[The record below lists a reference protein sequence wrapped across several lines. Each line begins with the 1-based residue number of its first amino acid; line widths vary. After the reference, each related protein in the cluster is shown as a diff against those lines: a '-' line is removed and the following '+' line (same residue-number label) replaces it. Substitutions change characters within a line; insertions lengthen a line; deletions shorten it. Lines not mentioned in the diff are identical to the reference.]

1 MVDYA
6 GALRYVVLRVPNWKL
21 SSLVVE
27 VPPGAPAAVL
37 HRSRVQTVTPSAR
50 ESGVQVG
57 MSQVMAQYLCP
68 HLLIFPPDEDRDS
81 AAFEAILDVFDQV
94 AAGVVAI
101 RPGLAFAPAR
111 GAAKWAGGEEMLAQE
126 LVEQVALVTGA
137 ECQVGIAST
146 LSAALVASF
155 TGLTLAVDRTESFLD
170 QQKLTTVLAD
180 LSPDQR
186 SLLVEDLRVL
196 AGLGVETVGQLRA
209 LGLDAIAT
217 RFSAAGPVLVRLLR
231 GQDIHVEVSQ
241 RSMSAVSA
249 QVELDPPA
257 HSSEHS
263 MMAIRRVCNNLA
275 DSLVARGLYSSTVR
289 ITLRRVSGQV
299 LERTWTLL
307 DATSPTQ
314 VGKRVTWQ
322 IRGMGSGV
330 AARGVAA
337 GDGGTWA
344 GAFGSNTETG
354 AEPLEEFALEREV
367 LQCIELNALHPAAV
381 PEQDTLWGGA
391 HNLRRAGRA
400 IEEVQMM
407 LGEDAAVIPKVH
419 GGFDPRTRVSF
430 TPWGADTQRADS
442 GGTSAPEDVR
452 FPPPPLPQTQ
462 CAQGLWEGGVSQPPI
477 VLFTQAPP
485 ALLMGQCEDGT
496 LGKILVSQRGSL
508 GGNPTHLLVKDD
520 RGELAAGDY
529 PLTSVEGLWVVR
541 GRWWREARE
550 EHRPRCYL
558 RVGRAEGPDFLLVQ
572 KGGHWWVE
580 GTYPEE
586 SGPEEGMGMS
596 KYPGRITWKQ

>member
-1 MVDYA
+1 MDYA

-37 HRSRVQTVTPSAR
+37 HNSRVQTATPSAR
-50 ESGVQVG
+50 ECGVQEG

-68 HLLIFPPDEDRDS
+68 HLLMFPPDEDRDS
-81 AAFEAILDVFDQV
+81 AAFEAVLDVFDQM

-111 GAAKWAGGEEMLAQE
+111 GAAKWAGGEEALAQE

-146 LSAALVASF
+146 LSAALLASF
-155 TGLTLAVDRTESFLD
+155 TGLALAVEGTESFLD
-170 QQKLTTVLAD
+170 QQKLSAVLAD
-180 LSPDQR
+180 LPPDQR
-186 SLLVEDLRVL
+186 RLMVEDLRVL
-196 AGLGVETVGQLRA
+196 AGLGVETVGQLRT

-217 RFSAAGPVLVRLLR
+217 RFSSAGPVLVRLLR

-241 RSMSAVSA
+241 RSTSAVSA
-249 QVELDPPA
+249 HVELDPPA
-257 HSSEHS
+257 YSSEHA
-263 MMAIRRVCNNLA
+263 MMAIRRVCNSLA

-307 DATSPTQ
+307 DASSPTQ

-322 IRGMGSGV
+322 IRGMGSG
-330 AARGVAA
+330 AKA
-337 GDGGTWA
+337 GDTEAGDPKAGG
-344 GAFGSNTETG
+344 
-354 AEPLEEFALEREV
+354 EPLEEFALEREA

-407 LGEDAAVIPKVH
+407 LGEDAAVIPTVH
-419 GGFDPRTRVSF
+419 GGYDPRTRVSF
-430 TPWGADTQRADS
+430 IPWGSNTQDADLGAASTVVEA
-442 GGTSAPEDVR
+442 R
-452 FPPPPLPQTQ
+452 FSPPPLPNTQ
-462 CAQGLWEGGVSQPPI
+462 GAQGLWEGGVSQPPI
-477 VLFTQAPP
+477 VLFTHAPP

-496 LGKILVSQRGSL
+496 LGKILVDQRGSL
-508 GGNPTHLLVKDD
+508 GGSPTHLLVKDD

-558 RVGRAEGPDFLLVQ
+558 RVGTTEGPDFLLVQ
-572 KGGHWWVE
+572 KGGNWWVE

-586 SGPEEGMGMS
+586 GMEMGTA
-596 KYPGRITWKQ
+596 KYPGKITWKQ

>member
-6 GALRYVVLRVPNWKL
+6 QALRYVVLRVPNWKL

-37 HRSRVQTVTPSAR
+37 HRSRVQTATPAAR
-50 ESGVQVG
+50 ECGVQEG

-68 HLLIFPPDEDRDS
+68 HLLMFSPDEDRDS
-81 AAFEAILDVFDQV
+81 AAFEAVLDVFDQM

-111 GAAKWAGGEEMLAQE
+111 GAAKWAGGEEALAQE

-155 TGLTLAVDRTESFLD
+155 TGLTLPVDNTERFLD
-170 QQKLTTVLAD
+170 QQKIDTVLTD
-180 LSPDQR
+180 FSQGQK
-186 SLLVEDLRVL
+186 SLLMEDLRVL

-231 GQDIHVEVSQ
+231 GQDIHMEVSP

-249 QVELDPPA
+249 QVEIDPPA
-257 HSSEHS
+257 HSSEHA
-263 MMAIRRVCNNLA
+263 MLAIRRVCNTLA
-275 DSLVARGLYSSTVR
+275 DNLVARGLYSSTVQ

-299 LERTWTLL
+299 VERTWTLL

-322 IRGMGSGV
+322 IRGMGDSSAVRDTHAEGWGIWG
-330 AARGVAA
+330 RGA
-337 GDGGTWA
+337 GGGN
-344 GAFGSNTETG
+344 FGRSVTAE
-354 AEPLEEFALEREV
+354 AEPLEEFALEREA
-367 LQCIELNALHPAAV
+367 LQHIELNALNPAAI
-381 PEQDTLWGGA
+381 PEMDTLWGGA

-400 IEEVQMM
+400 VEEVQMM
-407 LGEDAAVIPKVH
+407 LGEDAVVIPTVH
-419 GGFDPRTRVSF
+419 GGYDPRTRVSF
-430 TPWGADTQRADS
+430 VPWGSDVPPRES
-442 GGTSAPEDVR
+442 GGAGVLVDAGLPVSA
-452 FPPPPLPQTQ
+452 LPNTH

-477 VLFTQAPP
+477 VLFSHAPP

-496 LGKILVSQRGSL
+496 LGRILVDQRGTL
-508 GGNPTHLLVKDD
+508 RGNPTHLLVKDD
-520 RGELAAGDY
+520 RGGLAAGDY
-529 PLTSVEGLWVVR
+529 PLTTVEALWVVR
-541 GRWWREARE
+541 GRWWREVGE

-558 RVGRAEGPDFLLVQ
+558 RVGRTEGPDFLLVQ

-586 SGPEEGMGMS
+586 ETGRP
-596 KYPGRITWKQ
+596 KYPGKITWKQ